1 MSHSK
6 ITKSFELEFQ
16 KLLDMKNVK
25 ANEHF
30 QLLTT
35 CLRKHN
41 LVYTVEKATPRFF
54 LTHFSNRGGLLLSP
68 HNVHRNAGRIHK
80 CGADI
85 KQFNNAFCI
94 ELATNGKVREEH
106 LKKNEMLIQRSGGLL
121 APINGLER

>member
-25 ANEHF
+25 ANDHF
-30 QLLTT
+30 QLFTT

-41 LVYTVEKATPRFF
+41 LVYTVEKANPKLF

-85 KQFNNAFCI
+85 KQLNNAFCI

-106 LKKNEMLIQRSGGLL
+106 LKNNEMLISELVDSL
-121 APINGLER
+121 HP